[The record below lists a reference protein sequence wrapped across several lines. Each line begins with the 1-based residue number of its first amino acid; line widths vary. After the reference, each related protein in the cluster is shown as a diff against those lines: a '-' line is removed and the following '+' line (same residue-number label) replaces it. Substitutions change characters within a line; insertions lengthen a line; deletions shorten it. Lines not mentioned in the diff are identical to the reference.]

1 MREIRFEIS
10 EGTYIRITKPG
21 FLIGLNV
28 IGRNVGTN
36 LMLKRTEAQRLIEEL
51 SRILEGDE

>member
-1 MREIRFEIS
+1 MKEVRFEIS

-28 IGRNVGTN
+28 VGRNVGTT
-36 LMLKRTEAQRLIEEL
+36 LMLERTEAQRLIEEM
-51 SRILEGDE
+51 SRILEGEE

>member
-28 IGRNVGTN
+28 VGRNVGTT
-36 LMLKRTEAQRLIEEL
+36 LMLERTETQRLIEEL
-51 SRILEGDE
+51 SRILEEEE